1 VRHQARVLHDAT
13 AGTSAWVS
21 LDGVAACQR
30 CASGQ
35 GCGAGL
41 FNQGSRPVRLE
52 CHTPDAVLA
61 NQAVVVEHETG
72 GSGWL
77 WMVAG
82 AYGLPTSGMLVSCLL
97 ADAFLPGSGSSGSPP
112 GVPGT
117 REWLTG
123 LLSLAGL
130 AGGVIAWRCLA
141 PFMTGWAQTG
151 PCLQSARIVAVAE
164 PSTTS
169 SRESRHE
176 A

>member
-1 VRHQARVLHDAT
+1 VRHQARVLQDAT

-21 LDGVAACQR
+21 LDGVSACQR
-30 CASGQ
+30 CANGQ

-41 FNQGSRPVRLE
+41 FNQGSRPVQFE
-52 CHTPDAVLA
+52 CYTSDAVLA
-61 NQAVVVEHETG
+61 EQAVVVEHEDG

-77 WMVAG
+77 WMVGG
-82 AYGLPTSGMLVSCLL
+82 AYGLPTVSMLAACLL
-97 ADAFLPGSGSSGSPP
+97 ADAFLPGSSSSGSVPS
-112 GVPGT
+112 VPGA

-130 AGGVIAWRCLA
+130 AGGVIAWRSLT
-141 PFMTGWAQTG
+141 PFMMGWAQTG